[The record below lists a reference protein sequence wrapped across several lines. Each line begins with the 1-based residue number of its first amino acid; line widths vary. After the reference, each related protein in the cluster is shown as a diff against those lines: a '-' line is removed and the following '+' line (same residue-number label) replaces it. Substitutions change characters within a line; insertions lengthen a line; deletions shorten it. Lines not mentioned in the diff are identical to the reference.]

1 VGIVARISDC
11 IASNGGNLHD
21 VNVFVPDHKKMFYSR
36 CEFCY
41 DPLRW
46 PRQVIKDDFLKISK
60 FFNANIS
67 SVRVPKLDPMYKIAV
82 LCSKQVKFAFHT
94 LYKLYS
100 RHIILI

>member
-1 VGIVARISDC
+1 MTRT
-11 IASNGGNLHD
+11 
-21 VNVFVPDHKKMFYSR
+21 NVFFGS
-36 CEFCY
+36 EFGY

-46 PRQVIKDDFLKISK
+46 PRQVIDDDFLKISK

-94 LYKLYS
+94 L
-100 RHIILI
+100 